1 MFLWVSHNY
10 CQFIIQHK
18 AWKLN
23 LGYRGGGF
31 SRGCRGVEKGGR
43 ASAKYKHPRNNKAPA
58 FLQGLCFV
66 WCGTRRTV
74 CFSETRLFGRLEFAG
89 KFGVPQLVT
98 INRLASYGVR
108 WNRTRAFVP
117 VVSTPR
123 DPGLPW

>member
-1 MFLWVSHNY
+1 MR
-10 CQFIIQHK
+10 QQ
-18 AWKLN
+18 
-23 LGYRGGGF
+23 
-31 SRGCRGVEKGGR
+31 VEDRSSMVVNGI
-43 ASAKYKHPRNNKAPA
+43 P
-58 FLQGLCFV
+58 
-66 WCGTRRTV
+66 WGTRRTV